1 MLASEPNNALHPC
14 IFHGEALNIID
25 RRWPPEYSVT
35 VCSSIVCYLFKGL
48 FWCWTSVEQRDTT
61 RICVSGEQRSSRS
74 STPHLLIDLFI
85 FLCFFFSLSFFHT
98 LQSACPSRK
107 SIIFSFSEQIFVNPF
122 GNEEYR
128 AAATRKWLIS
138 GLMTCRRLMDT
149 YGFWF
154 RFNYAKIFHFQ
165 TRSII
170 CEIYITLAPSY
181 HS

>member
-1 MLASEPNNALHPC
+1 MFASEPNNARHPC

-61 RICVSGEQRSSRS
+61 RICEWRTTFLAIEHSSFAYRSLHFS
-74 STPHLLIDLFI
+74 L
-85 FLCFFFSLSFFHT
+85 FFFSFFFFRT
-98 LQSACPSRK
+98 LESACPSK
-107 SIIFSFSEQIFVNPF
+107 ESIIFSFSEQVFVNPF

-154 RFNYAKIFHFQ
+154 RFNYAKIF
-165 TRSII
+165 RL
-170 CEIYITLAPSY
+170 EEKYNLWNIYHILVPSY

>member
-1 MLASEPNNALHPC
+1 MLNE
-14 IFHGEALNIID
+14 
-25 RRWPPEYSVT
+25 RR
-35 VCSSIVCYLFKGL
+35 
-48 FWCWTSVEQRDTT
+48 TT
-61 RICVSGEQRSSRS
+61 RHHSNLREWWTTFLAIEHSSFAYRSLHFS
-74 STPHLLIDLFI
+74 L
-85 FLCFFFSLSFFHT
+85 FFFSLSFFHT